1 MRWNRYRR
9 DRQIIAAVLVF
20 TVIVAAGI
28 ALQPGFHPPS
38 SRTTGD
44 KQLVSI
50 LTPLLNGARGQVAA
64 ALITPQG
71 CATVCGGASIR
82 HSMRSPA

>member
-20 TVIVAAGI
+20 TVIVAAGDRP
-28 ALQPGFHPPS
+28 AARLSSPS

-50 LTPLLNGARGQVAA
+50 LTPLLHGARGQVAA

>member
-1 MRWNRYRR
+1 MRWNLYRR

-28 ALQPGFHPPS
+28 ALQPGFHPQLPDD
-38 SRTTGD
+38 GD

-50 LTPLLNGARGQVAA
+50 LTPCLMAPAD
-64 ALITPQG
+64 
-71 CATVCGGASIR
+71 
-82 HSMRSPA
+82 RSPQR

>member
-28 ALQPGFHPPS
+28 ALSLYRVWTRPWFA
-38 SRTTGD
+38 SRRRGVRAMSVVFAVALMSCLAR
-44 KQLVSI
+44 LV
-50 LTPLLNGARGQVAA
+50 L
-64 ALITPQG
+64 
-71 CATVCGGASIR
+71 
-82 HSMRSPA
+82 

>member
-28 ALQPGFHPPS
+28 AL
-38 SRTTGD
+38 
-44 KQLVSI
+44 
-50 LTPLLNGARGQVAA
+50 
-64 ALITPQG
+64 
-71 CATVCGGASIR
+71 
-82 HSMRSPA
+82 